1 MRVPLAFLGACLM
14 AVALFALMLYMV
26 APPRS
31 QPSDEPVTV
40 ANFVRLDS
48 NASDTATRTRQQ
60 APQPPQAQTPQP
72 PTPPTPVAATP
83 SATLPALDLQLP
95 SLSSGIAVNSA
106 PTPSLSGLSA
116 GAAAPSAPAP
126 SESAGQAGGPE
137 SEVMPLN
144 DVSPDYP
151 RYALQRGIEGHVKL
165 AFTITR
171 AGAVEN
177 IRVIEAS
184 PQNVF
189 EREARRAAVRWRFAP
204 RTESGLAG
212 GREAGKTLYFRLE
225 GGRGGVDAAKAK
237 PDSLEQ
243 ALLWRSRGYLAWAEG
258 QIAKAIELLGKALNS
273 GKLDRSG

>member
-1 MRVPLAFLGACLM
+1 MRVSLAFLGACLM
-14 AVALFALMLYMV
+14 ALALFALMLYMV

-31 QPSDEPVTV
+31 QPSDEPLTV
-40 ANFVRLDS
+40 ANFVRLDG

-60 APQPPQAQTPQP
+60 APQPPQPQTPQAP
-72 PTPPTPVAATP
+72 SAPTPVAATP
-83 SATLPALDLQLP
+83 SATLPTLDLQLP

-126 SESAGQAGGPE
+126 NEAAGQTGGSE

-165 AFTITR
+165 AFTINR

-177 IRVIEAS
+177 LRVLEAS

-204 RTESGLAG
+204 RTESGLAVA
-212 GREAGKTLYFRLE
+212 REAVKTLYFRLE
-225 GGRGGVDAAKAK
+225 GDH
-237 PDSLEQ
+237 
-243 ALLWRSRGYLAWAEG
+243 
-258 QIAKAIELLGKALNS
+258 
-273 GKLDRSG
+273 

>member
-1 MRVPLAFLGACLM
+1 LMRVPLAFLGACLM

-204 RTESGLAG
+204 RTESGLAVA
-212 GREAGKTLYFRLE
+212 REAVKTLYFRLE
-225 GGRGGVDAAKAK
+225 GGR
-237 PDSLEQ
+237 
-243 ALLWRSRGYLAWAEG
+243 
-258 QIAKAIELLGKALNS
+258 
-273 GKLDRSG
+273 

>member
-1 MRVPLAFLGACLM
+1 MRLPLAFLGACLM
-14 AVALFALMLYMV
+14 ALALFALMLYMV

-31 QPSDEPVTV
+31 QPSDEPLTV
-40 ANFVRLDS
+40 ANFVRLDGESS
-48 NASDTATRTRQQ
+48 NTATRTRQQ
-60 APQPPQAQTPQP
+60 APQPPQPQTAQT
-72 PTPPTPVAATP
+72 PTPPTPVAAAP

-95 SLSSGIAVNSA
+95 SLSGGIAVSSA

-144 DVSPDYP
+144 DVSPEYP

-165 AFTITR
+165 AFTINR

-177 IRVIEAS
+177 LRVLEAS
-184 PQNVF
+184 PHNVF

-204 RTESGLAG
+204 RTEGGLAVA
-212 GREAGKTLYFRLE
+212 REAVKTLYFRLE
-225 GGRGGVDAAKAK
+225 GGG
-237 PDSLEQ
+237 
-243 ALLWRSRGYLAWAEG
+243 
-258 QIAKAIELLGKALNS
+258 
-273 GKLDRSG
+273 

>member
-14 AVALFALMLYMV
+14 ALALFALMLYMV
-26 APPRS
+26 APPRN

-40 ANFVRLDS
+40 ANFVRLDG
-48 NASDTATRTRQQ
+48 NASDTATRSRQQ

-72 PTPPTPVAATP
+72 PTPPNPVAATP

-95 SLSSGIAVNSA
+95 SLSSGIAVNSV

-165 AFTITR
+165 AFTINR

-204 RTESGLAG
+204 RTESGLAVA
-212 GREAGKTLYFRLE
+212 REAVKTLYFRLE
-225 GGRGGVDAAKAK
+225 GGR
-237 PDSLEQ
+237 
-243 ALLWRSRGYLAWAEG
+243 
-258 QIAKAIELLGKALNS
+258 
-273 GKLDRSG
+273 

>member
-48 NASDTATRTRQQ
+48 NASDTAT
-60 APQPPQAQTPQP
+60 
-72 PTPPTPVAATP
+72 PPTPVAATP

-116 GAAAPSAPAP
+116 GAGAPSAPAP

-204 RTESGLAG
+204 RTESGLAVA
-212 GREAGKTLYFRLE
+212 REAVKTLYFRLE
-225 GGRGGVDAAKAK
+225 GGR
-237 PDSLEQ
+237 
-243 ALLWRSRGYLAWAEG
+243 
-258 QIAKAIELLGKALNS
+258 
-273 GKLDRSG
+273 

>member
-1 MRVPLAFLGACLM
+1 MRVPLSFLGACLM
-14 AVALFALMLYMV
+14 ALALFALMLYMV

-40 ANFVRLDS
+40 ANFVRLDG

-204 RTESGLAG
+204 RTESGLAVA
-212 GREAGKTLYFRLE
+212 REAVKTLYFRLE
-225 GGRGGVDAAKAK
+225 GGR
-237 PDSLEQ
+237 
-243 ALLWRSRGYLAWAEG
+243 
-258 QIAKAIELLGKALNS
+258 
-273 GKLDRSG
+273 

>member
-1 MRVPLAFLGACLM
+1 MRVGLSFLGACLV
-14 AVALFALMLYMV
+14 AVLLFALMLYMV
-26 APPRS
+26 APPSS

-40 ANFVRLDS
+40 ANFVRMDTS
-48 NASDTATRTRQQ
+48 SSDATTRTRQQ
-60 APQPPQAQTPQP
+60 APQPPEPQTPQT

-83 SATLPALDLQLP
+83 NASMPKLDIDLPTMN
-95 SLSSGIAVNSA
+95 SGVAVNSA
-106 PTPSLSGLSA
+106 PTPNLTGLMA

-126 SESAGQAGGPE
+126 APAADDGGAAGGPE

-144 DVSPDYP
+144 DVRPQYP

-177 IRVIEAS
+177 VRVLEAS

-204 RTESGLAG
+204 RTESGLAVA
-212 GREAGKTLYFRLE
+212 REAVKTLYFRLQ
-225 GGRGGVDAAKAK
+225 G
-237 PDSLEQ
+237 DS
-243 ALLWRSRGYLAWAEG
+243 
-258 QIAKAIELLGKALNS
+258 
-273 GKLDRSG
+273 

>member
-40 ANFVRLDS
+40 ANFVRLDG

-116 GAAAPSAPAP
+116 GAGAPSAPAP

-204 RTESGLAG
+204 RTESGLAVA
-212 GREAGKTLYFRLE
+212 REAVKTLYFRLE
-225 GGRGGVDAAKAK
+225 GGR
-237 PDSLEQ
+237 
-243 ALLWRSRGYLAWAEG
+243 
-258 QIAKAIELLGKALNS
+258 
-273 GKLDRSG
+273 